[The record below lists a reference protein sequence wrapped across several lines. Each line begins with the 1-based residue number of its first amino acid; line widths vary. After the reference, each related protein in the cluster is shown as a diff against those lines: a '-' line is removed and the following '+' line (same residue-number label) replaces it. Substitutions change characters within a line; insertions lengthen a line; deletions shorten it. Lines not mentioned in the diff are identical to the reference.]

1 MTNWFKRKHKVA
13 SSVQQWC
20 YLVMPLTSGED
31 EDLNVLDHQI
41 MLNGIGQAGWELVA
55 MYRDHMIFKKPYAE
69 VQSD

>member
-1 MTNWFKRKHKVA
+1 MINWFERRNETL
-13 SSVQQWC
+13 SSVQQWS
-20 YLVMPLTSGED
+20 YLVMPLTSGEE

-69 VQSD
+69 V

>member
-1 MTNWFKRKHKVA
+1 MTNWFKKQSKVLT
-13 SSVQQWC
+13 SVQKWS
-20 YLVMPLTSGED
+20 YLVMPLTSGDE

-69 VQSD
+69 V